1 MRETNWNYDQ
11 VGDHILLVSHGNGR
25 RCIPRSTFILVKIP
39 SGQKAKRWFK
49 KHQFDVFSCLVR
61 SDQHCLRTRNL
72 VCRKLM
78 KIAEA
83 APFCLCFFSSLT
95 PRPGKN
101 IYSLSQ
107 SKVYVCFIML
117 VIYVLKRLKRHDS
130 PLDVPSIPS
139 PCVIL
144 GGPGVLGI
152 TFPDAFCIC

>member
-1 MRETNWNYDQ
+1 MIRLVTTFYWFLMAMAEGASPEVPSFWWRSPVVKKQRDGSKNISSMCFLVLSDPISIAYVQETLFAENWWKLQKQHLSACVFFQ
-11 VGDHILLVSHGNGR
+11 VLLHV
-25 RCIPRSTFILVKIP
+25 
-39 SGQKAKRWFK
+39 Q
-49 KHQFDVFSCLVR
+49 
-61 SDQHCLRTRNL
+61 
-72 VCRKLM
+72 
-78 KIAEA
+78 E
-83 APFCLCFFSSLT
+83 
-95 PRPGKN
+95 KN